1 MCSTGPIKIIE
12 LEDEQNTKQ
21 TEFPYILSSKRKI
34 RFRLRSKMCFQ
45 LQPLI
50 LLEKLES
57 FEYLL
62 PLKEHIDINDEYTRD
77 NFVKV

>member
-1 MCSTGPIKIIE
+1 
-12 LEDEQNTKQ
+12 
-21 TEFPYILSSKRKI
+21 
-34 RFRLRSKMCFQ
+34 MCFK
-45 LQPLI
+45 LKPLI

-62 PLKEHIDINDEYTRD
+62 PLKEHIDTKDEYTRD